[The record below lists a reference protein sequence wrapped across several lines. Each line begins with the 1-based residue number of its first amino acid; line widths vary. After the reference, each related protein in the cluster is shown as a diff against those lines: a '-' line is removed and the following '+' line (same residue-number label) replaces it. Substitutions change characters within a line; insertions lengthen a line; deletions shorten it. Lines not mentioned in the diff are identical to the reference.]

1 MRHRSKKEKTRTG
14 PGARGEPDAIREWEA
29 SALVAHIQS
38 ATENQKALLARELHD
53 ELGGM
58 LVGAVMD
65 LAWAEQHLTAPAAEL
80 RQKLVRA
87 RQTLASA
94 IDLKRRLIED
104 LRPTLLDNVGL
115 FAALRWHVQA
125 ACSMASITCTISLPD
140 EERRFLPQVP
150 IALFRIVQEAF
161 AVIIAQGHPA
171 AAELTVTATEHQLG
185 FQFVS
190 RRIAADG
197 AAKDELEP
205 HALTAVRYRTNA
217 LGGIFAY
224 DAKPADGIRISA
236 TFPLEAMLAPA

>member
-1 MRHRSKKEKTRTG
+1 MRHRSKKQQKSGAE
-14 PGARGEPDAIREWEA
+14 ARGEANSIRELES
-29 SALVAHIQS
+29 SALIAHIQS

-65 LAWAEQHLTAPAAEL
+65 LAWAEQHLSAPAAEL

-87 RQTLASA
+87 RQTLSSA

-125 ACSMASITCTISLPD
+125 ACGMASIACTISLPD
-140 EERRFLPQVP
+140 EERRFLPHVP

-171 AAELTVTATEHQLG
+171 AAELHVTSTPQEIS
-185 FQFVS
+185 FKFVS
-190 RRIAADG
+190 QRIADDG
-197 AAKDELEP
+197 APQDELEP

-217 LGGIFAY
+217 LGGSFAY
-224 DAKPADGIRISA
+224 DANPAAGIRITA

>member
-1 MRHRSKKEKTRTG
+1 MQHPNDTDETSGAE
-14 PGARGEPDAIREWEA
+14 ARGAPDAIGELES
-29 SALVAHIQS
+29 SALIAHIQS

-53 ELGGM
+53 ELGGL

-65 LAWAEQHLTAPAAEL
+65 LAWAEQHLNAPVTEL

-87 RQTLASA
+87 RQTLATA

-125 ACSMASITCTISLPD
+125 ACSAASIACTISLPD
-140 EERRFLPQVP
+140 EERRFVPHVP

-171 AAELTVTATEHQLG
+171 VAQFTASTTLHELG
-185 FQFVS
+185 FQVVCQ
-190 RRIAADG
+190 RVTGDG
-197 AAKDELEP
+197 AADEELEP

-217 LGGIFAY
+217 LGGAFAY
-224 DAKPADGIRISA
+224 HANAAEGIRISA
-236 TFPLEAMLAPA
+236 TFPLEGMLAPP

>member
-1 MRHRSKKEKTRTG
+1 MRHRSKKKQTSG
-14 PGARGEPDAIREWEA
+14 AAARGEADAIRELES
-29 SALVAHIQS
+29 SALIAHIQS

-65 LAWAEQHLTAPAAEL
+65 LAWAEQHLTAPVAEL

-87 RQTLASA
+87 RQTLSSA

-125 ACSMASITCTISLPD
+125 ACSMASIACTISLPE
-140 EERRFLPQVP
+140 EERRFLPHVP

-171 AAELTVTATEHQLG
+171 AAELRVTATPRELS

-190 RRIAADG
+190 QRIVDDRAPQ
-197 AAKDELEP
+197 DELEP

-217 LGGIFAY
+217 LGGRFAY
-224 DAKPADGIRISA
+224 DAHPAEGIRITA